1 MVQRAVIYTGLLV
14 LTILAFPGTE
24 TYEIGSRIQEGDIWM
39 RDDVIAPMSFPV
51 LKSNEVFQAEV
62 ESIRNSEPP
71 VFREVRDAAA
81 ITQARLDSIDVQLDT
96 IVQSYAD
103 WQDGLLREEYDSVE
117 ADSLQYIQLR
127 QIIGLDLTAAEWDL
141 LLTSYMSRAGT
152 ITPTRPLESGPPLH
166 DVLLSEIGRV
176 STDMF
181 SLGIL
186 DISRDSVRTSQ
197 IAVVDQQERTES
209 LYSTQDVFGWDQ
221 AWM

>member
-141 LLTSYMSRAGT
+141 LLTS
-152 ITPTRPLESGPPLH
+152 
-166 DVLLSEIGRV
+166 
-176 STDMF
+176 
-181 SLGIL
+181 
-186 DISRDSVRTSQ
+186 
-197 IAVVDQQERTES
+197 
-209 LYSTQDVFGWDQ
+209 
-221 AWM
+221 